1 MREGSLDGIGGLG
14 DGRRKRLL
22 KELGGMPGV
31 KSASLDQLRALSW
44 LPESVA
50 IAVFEHLRR

>member
-1 MREGSLDGIGGLG
+1 
-14 DGRRKRLL
+14 
-22 KELGGMPGV
+22 MPGV